1 MEYKR
6 ESELIHEVERR
17 LAEELLGYMQMDES
31 VSLRWT
37 DTTQHLV
44 EAVHYLYISEL
55 MRSDDGILLTKKAI
69 AEMVFS
75 RLKVSLPCNLST
87 YLSRIRNIKGKKS
100 VTLLDQNVMKMQK
113 YARYE
118 GIGRYVESEE
128 FLSEE

>member
-1 MEYKR
+1 MENKK

-17 LAEELLGYMQMDES
+17 LAEELLGYLRMDES

-55 MRSDDGILLTKKAI
+55 MRSDDGVLLTKKAI

-75 RLKVSLPCNLST
+75 RLKVAMPRNLST
-87 YLSRIRNIKGKKS
+87 YLTRVRNIKGKKS
-100 VTLLDQNVMKMQK
+100 VTLLDQNVMKIRR
-113 YARYE
+113 YDAYE
-118 GIGRYVESEE
+118 GIARYV
-128 FLSEE
+128 LSEK